1 MVMKKIIL
9 ACAFLCFFS
18 SCSEDK
24 VLNNDRTDAS
34 DPDAGSDLTV
44 KNPRVDL
51 GISYDIEDE
60 VLARPQF
67 EAIEVSQTKI
77 TLNWFDPSN
86 WFARREEPEQLRF
99 TLSYSTDPNVGNLV
113 STTEF
118 SQTHQVELEGF
129 QADTSY
135 YFRLT
140 AHPPEGDSR
149 YLTSQPSLLTVHTL
163 PDSNTYVGGL
173 IVRPELGKVTFKWD
187 PFDQPGPIQ
196 YVLHLLD
203 DPSAPTPFEE
213 IVTRDTEI
221 PDLALQGGRDYW
233 LRFRAMPA
241 EEPTFVPPPAISQ
254 QFHVPANQLDE
265 TLDPTAIQRED
276 KLILEWSPI
285 DNATGPFAYAV
296 KVTCGPELEQFY
308 GEFLET
314 DNKLEIVQG
323 KEYGRFY
330 FEIKA
335 VPLGGNTSDLPSN
348 ANVLSFDYPIVSC
361 PTPMTKTINRKPSE
375 PGSVFISL
383 EELPQ
388 APDGHRYE
396 IEIASD
402 PEFLTGLDRRL
413 LQSNELETQ
422 MTGRLPEEN
431 HYFRIR
437 LIGPPND
444 VTVLPSAWTDTVLIE
459 AQPKPPPPPSVLP

>member
-1 MVMKKIIL
+1 MLMKKIIL
-9 ACAFLCFFS
+9 ACAFLYFLF

-24 VLNNDRTDAS
+24 VLKNESTDVS
-34 DPDAGSDLTV
+34 EDEAGLSGESPQV
-44 KNPRVDL
+44 EL
-51 GISYDIEDE
+51 GRSYDLKDE

-67 EAIEVSQTKI
+67 EVTQVTQTKI
-77 TLNWFDPSN
+77 TLNWFDPTN
-86 WFARREEPEQLRF
+86 WFVRRENPEPLRF
-99 TLSYSTDPNVGNLV
+99 TLKNSTDPNVGNLV
-113 STTEF
+113 SSREF
-118 SQTHQVELEGF
+118 SQTHQVELDGF
-129 QADTSY
+129 KADTSY

-140 AHPPEGDSR
+140 AHPPQGDTR
-149 YLTSQPSLLTVHTL
+149 YLPSQPSLLTVHTL
-163 PDSNTYVGGL
+163 PDSNFYVGGL
-173 IVRPELGKVTFKWD
+173 IVQPELGKVNFKWS
-187 PFDQPGPIQ
+187 PYDQPGPID
-196 YVLHLLD
+196 YVVHFLD
-203 DPSAPTPFEE
+203 DPSAPKPFKE
-213 IVTRDTEI
+213 IVTRGTEI
-221 PDLALQGGRDYW
+221 RDLVLQGGRDYW

-241 EEPTFVPPPAISQ
+241 EDADFVPPPALFQ
-254 QFHVPANQLDE
+254 QFHVPANQLE
-265 TLDPTAIQRED
+265 QTLDPTAIQRED
-276 KLILEWSPI
+276 KLILEWSPV

-296 KVTCGPELEQFY
+296 KVTCGPELKQFY

-335 VPLGGNTSDLPSN
+335 VPLSGNTSDLPSE

-361 PTPMTKTINRKPSE
+361 PTPTTKTINRKPSE
-375 PGSVFISL
+375 PSSLFISL

-402 PEFLTGLDRRL
+402 PEFSTGLDRRL

-459 AQPKPPPPPSVLP
+459 AQPKPPPPPSVIP

>member
-9 ACAFLCFFS
+9 ACAFLFFLC
-18 SCSEDK
+18 SCSEDQAQ
-24 VLNNDRTDAS
+24 NNDPVIIS
-34 DPDAGSDLTV
+34 DDESGLSV
-44 KNPRVDL
+44 KNPEIDL
-51 GISYDIEDE
+51 GINYDIENE
-60 VLARPQF
+60 VLSRPQF
-67 EAIEVSQTKI
+67 EAIEVTNTKI
-77 TLNWFDPSN
+77 TLNWFDPTN
-86 WFARREEPEQLRF
+86 WFERRDKPDELRF

-140 AHPPEGDSR
+140 AHPPEGDTR
-149 YLTSQPSLLTVHTL
+149 YLPSQPSLLSVHTL
-163 PDSNTYVGGL
+163 PDSNSYMGGL
-173 IVRPELGKVTFKWD
+173 IVQAQLGKVTFKW
-187 PFDQPGPIQ
+187 PPLDQPGPIK
-196 YVLHLLD
+196 YVLHLMD

-221 PDLALQGGRDYW
+221 PDFALQGGRDYW

-241 EEPTFVPPPAISQ
+241 EEPTFVSPPAIFQ
-254 QFHVPANQLDE
+254 QFHVPANQLDQ
-265 TLDPTAIQRED
+265 TLNPTAIQRED
-276 KLILEWSPI
+276 KLILEWSPV
-285 DNATGPFAYAV
+285 DNATGPFAYAI

-348 ANVLSFDYPIVSC
+348 TNVLSFDYPILSC
-361 PTPMTKTINRKPSE
+361 PTPMTKTIKRNPNE
-375 PGSVFISL
+375 PESVFISL
-383 EELPQ
+383 DELPQ
-388 APDGHRYE
+388 APVGHRYE

-459 AQPKPPPPPSVLP
+459 AQPKPPGPPAVVP

>member
-1 MVMKKIIL
+1 MLMKKIIL
-9 ACAFLCFFS
+9 ACAFLFFLF

-24 VLNNDRTDAS
+24 VLKNESTDVSEDEA
-34 DPDAGSDLTV
+34 DLSGES
-44 KNPRVDL
+44 PQVDL
-51 GISYDIEDE
+51 GRSYALKDE

-67 EAIEVSQTKI
+67 EVTQVTQTKI
-77 TLNWFDPSN
+77 TLNWFDPTN
-86 WFARREEPEQLRF
+86 WFVRRENPEPLRF
-99 TLSYSTDPNVGNLV
+99 TLKNSTDPNVGNLV
-113 STTEF
+113 SSREF
-118 SQTHQVELEGF
+118 SQTHQVELDGF
-129 QADTSY
+129 KPDTSY

-140 AHPPEGDSR
+140 AHPPQGDTR
-149 YLTSQPSLLTVHTL
+149 YLPSQPSLLTVHTL
-163 PDSNTYVGGL
+163 PDSNFYVGGL
-173 IVRPELGKVTFKWD
+173 IVQPELGKVNFKWS
-187 PFDQPGPIQ
+187 PYDQPGPID
-196 YVLHLLD
+196 YVVHFLD
-203 DPSAPTPFEE
+203 DPSAPKPFKE
-213 IVTRDTEI
+213 IVTRGTEI
-221 PDLALQGGRDYW
+221 RDLVLQGGRDYW

-241 EEPTFVPPPAISQ
+241 EDADFVPPPALFQ
-254 QFHVPANQLDE
+254 QFHVPANQLE
-265 TLDPTAIQRED
+265 QTLDPTAIQRED
-276 KLILEWSPI
+276 KLILEWSPV

-296 KVTCGPELEQFY
+296 KVTCGPELKQFY

-335 VPLGGNTSDLPSN
+335 VPLSGNTSDLPSE

-361 PTPMTKTINRKPSE
+361 PTPTTKTINRKPSE
-375 PGSVFISL
+375 PSSVFISL

-402 PEFLTGLDRRL
+402 PEFSTGLDRRL

-459 AQPKPPPPPSVLP
+459 AQPKPPPPPSVIP

>member
-1 MVMKKIIL
+1 MLMKKIIL
-9 ACAFLCFFS
+9 ACAFLFFLF

-24 VLNNDRTDAS
+24 VLKNERTDVS
-34 DPDAGSDLTV
+34 EDEAGLSGES
-44 KNPRVDL
+44 PQVDL
-51 GISYDIEDE
+51 GRSYDLKDE

-67 EAIEVSQTKI
+67 EVTQVTQTKI
-77 TLNWFDPSN
+77 TLNWFDPTN
-86 WFARREEPEQLRF
+86 WFVRRENPEPLRF
-99 TLSYSTDPNVGNLV
+99 TLKNSTDPNVGNLV
-113 STTEF
+113 SSREF
-118 SQTHQVELEGF
+118 SQTHQVELDGF
-129 QADTSY
+129 KADTSY

-140 AHPPEGDSR
+140 AHPPQGDTR
-149 YLTSQPSLLTVHTL
+149 YLPSQPSLLTVHTL
-163 PDSNTYVGGL
+163 PDSNFYVGGL
-173 IVRPELGKVTFKWD
+173 IVQPELGKVNFKWS
-187 PFDQPGPIQ
+187 PYDQPGPID
-196 YVLHLLD
+196 YVVHFLD
-203 DPSAPTPFEE
+203 DPSAPKPFKE
-213 IVTRDTEI
+213 IVTRGTEI
-221 PDLALQGGRDYW
+221 RDLVLQGGRDYW

-241 EEPTFVPPPAISQ
+241 EDADFVPPPALFQ
-254 QFHVPANQLDE
+254 QFHVPANQLE
-265 TLDPTAIQRED
+265 QTLDPTAIQRED
-276 KLILEWSPI
+276 KLILEWSPV

-296 KVTCGPELEQFY
+296 KVTCGPELKQFY

-335 VPLGGNTSDLPSN
+335 VPLSGNTSDLPSE

-361 PTPMTKTINRKPSE
+361 PTPTTKTINRKPSE
-375 PGSVFISL
+375 PSSVFISL

-402 PEFLTGLDRRL
+402 PEFSTGLDRRL

-459 AQPKPPPPPSVLP
+459 AQPKPPPPPSVIP

>member
-1 MVMKKIIL
+1 MAMKKIIL
-9 ACAFLCFFS
+9 TCAFLFFLS

-24 VLNNDRTDAS
+24 VQNNDRTDDS
-34 DPDAGSDLTV
+34 DDVSGLSV
-44 KNPRVDL
+44 KRPQTDL
-51 GISYDIEDE
+51 GISYDIQDE
-60 VLARPQF
+60 VLARPQV
-67 EAIEVSQTKI
+67 EVIEVTQTKI

-86 WFARREEPEQLRF
+86 WSARRENPEYLRF
-99 TLSYSTDPNVGNLV
+99 TLKNSTDPNVGNLV
-113 STTEF
+113 SQSEF

-149 YLTSQPSLLTVHTL
+149 YLPSQPSLLTVHTL
-163 PDSNTYVGGL
+163 PDSNTYMGGL
-173 IVRPELGKVTFKWD
+173 IVQPELGKVTFKWG
-187 PFDQPGPIQ
+187 PLDQPGPIK

-213 IVTRDTEI
+213 IVTQDTEI
-221 PDLALQGGRDYW
+221 RDVALQGGRDYW
-233 LRFRAMPA
+233 LQFTAMPA
-241 EEPTFVPPPAISQ
+241 EEPTFNPTPPISQ
-254 QFHVPANQLDE
+254 QFHVPANLLDQ
-265 TLDPTAIQRED
+265 TQNPTAIQRED
-276 KLILEWSPI
+276 KLILEWSPVE
-285 DNATGPFAYAV
+285 NATGPFAYAV
-296 KVTCGPELEQFY
+296 KVTCGPELDQFY

-323 KEYGRFY
+323 KEYGKFY

-335 VPLGGNTSDLPSN
+335 VPLGGNTSDLASE
-348 ANVLSFDYPIVSC
+348 ASVLSFDYPIVSC
-361 PTPMTKTINRKPSE
+361 PAPITKTINRRPSE
-375 PGSVFISL
+375 PASVFISL
-383 EELPQ
+383 DELPQ
-388 APDGHRYE
+388 APAGHRYE

-413 LQSNELETQ
+413 LESNELETQ

-437 LIGPPND
+437 LIGPPDD
-444 VTVLPSAWTDTVLIE
+444 VTVLPSVWTDTVLIE
-459 AQPKPPPPPSVLP
+459 AQPVPPPPPGVIP

>member
-1 MVMKKIIL
+1 MKKIIL
-9 ACAFLCFFS
+9 ACAFLFFLF

-24 VLNNDRTDAS
+24 VLKNESTDVS
-34 DPDAGSDLTV
+34 EDEAGLSG
-44 KNPRVDL
+44 KSPQVDL
-51 GISYDIEDE
+51 GRSYDLKDE

-67 EAIEVSQTKI
+67 EVTQVTQTKI
-77 TLNWFDPSN
+77 TLNWFDPTN
-86 WFARREEPEQLRF
+86 WFVRRENPEPLRF
-99 TLSYSTDPNVGNLV
+99 TLKNSTDPNVGNLV
-113 STTEF
+113 SSREF
-118 SQTHQVELEGF
+118 SQTHQVELDGF
-129 QADTSY
+129 KADTSY

-140 AHPPEGDSR
+140 AHPPQGDTR
-149 YLTSQPSLLTVHTL
+149 YLPSQPSLLTVHTL
-163 PDSNTYVGGL
+163 PDSNFYVGGL
-173 IVRPELGKVTFKWD
+173 IVQPELGKVNFKWS
-187 PFDQPGPIQ
+187 PYDQPGPID
-196 YVLHLLD
+196 YVVHFLD
-203 DPSAPTPFEE
+203 DPSAPKPFKE
-213 IVTRDTEI
+213 IVTRGTEI
-221 PDLALQGGRDYW
+221 RDLVLQGGRDYW

-241 EEPTFVPPPAISQ
+241 EDADFVPPPALFQ
-254 QFHVPANQLDE
+254 QFHVPANQLE
-265 TLDPTAIQRED
+265 QTLDPTAIQRED
-276 KLILEWSPI
+276 KLILEWSPV

-296 KVTCGPELEQFY
+296 KVTCGPELKQFY

-335 VPLGGNTSDLPSN
+335 VPLSGNTSDLPSE

-361 PTPMTKTINRKPSE
+361 PTPTTKTINRKPSE
-375 PGSVFISL
+375 PSSVFISL

-402 PEFLTGLDRRL
+402 PEFSTGLDRRL

-459 AQPKPPPPPSVLP
+459 AQPKPPPPPSVIP

>member
-1 MVMKKIIL
+1 MLMKKIIL
-9 ACAFLCFFS
+9 ACAFLFFLF

-24 VLNNDRTDAS
+24 VLKDESTDVLE
-34 DPDAGSDLTV
+34 DEAGLSG
-44 KNPRVDL
+44 KSPQVDL
-51 GISYDIEDE
+51 GRSYDLKDE

-67 EAIEVSQTKI
+67 EVTQVTQTKI
-77 TLNWFDPSN
+77 TLNWFDPTN
-86 WFARREEPEQLRF
+86 WFVRRENPEPLRF
-99 TLSYSTDPNVGNLV
+99 TLKNSTDPNVGNLV
-113 STTEF
+113 SSREF
-118 SQTHQVELEGF
+118 SQTHQVELDGF
-129 QADTSY
+129 KPDTSY

-140 AHPPEGDSR
+140 AHPPQGDTR
-149 YLTSQPSLLTVHTL
+149 YLPSQPSLLTVHTL
-163 PDSNTYVGGL
+163 PDSNFYVGGL
-173 IVRPELGKVTFKWD
+173 IVQPELGKVNFKWS
-187 PFDQPGPIQ
+187 PYDQPGPID
-196 YVLHLLD
+196 YVVHFLD
-203 DPSAPTPFEE
+203 DPSAPKPFKE
-213 IVTRDTEI
+213 IVTRGTEI
-221 PDLALQGGRDYW
+221 RDLVLQGGRDYW

-241 EEPTFVPPPAISQ
+241 EDADFVPPPALFQ
-254 QFHVPANQLDE
+254 QFHVPANQLE
-265 TLDPTAIQRED
+265 QTLDPTAIQRED
-276 KLILEWSPI
+276 KLILEWSPV

-296 KVTCGPELEQFY
+296 KVTCGPELKQFY

-335 VPLGGNTSDLPSN
+335 VPLSGNTSDLPSE

-361 PTPMTKTINRKPSE
+361 PTPTTKTINRKPSE
-375 PGSVFISL
+375 PSSLFISL

-402 PEFLTGLDRRL
+402 PEFSTGLDRRL

-459 AQPKPPPPPSVLP
+459 AQPKPPPPPSVIP

>member
-1 MVMKKIIL
+1 MLMKKIIL
-9 ACAFLCFFS
+9 ACAFLFFLF

-24 VLNNDRTDAS
+24 VLKDESTDVLE
-34 DPDAGSDLTV
+34 DEAGLSG
-44 KNPRVDL
+44 KSPQVDL
-51 GISYDIEDE
+51 GRSYDLKDE

-67 EAIEVSQTKI
+67 EVTQVTQTKI
-77 TLNWFDPSN
+77 TLNWFDPTN
-86 WFARREEPEQLRF
+86 WFVRRENPEPLRF
-99 TLSYSTDPNVGNLV
+99 TLKNSTDPNVGNLV
-113 STTEF
+113 SSREF
-118 SQTHQVELEGF
+118 SQTHQVELDGF
-129 QADTSY
+129 KADTSY

-140 AHPPEGDSR
+140 AHPPQGDTR
-149 YLTSQPSLLTVHTL
+149 YLPSQPSLLTVHTL
-163 PDSNTYVGGL
+163 PDSNFYVGGL
-173 IVRPELGKVTFKWD
+173 IVQPELGKVNFKWS
-187 PFDQPGPIQ
+187 PYDQPGPID
-196 YVLHLLD
+196 YVVHFLD
-203 DPSAPTPFEE
+203 DPSAPKPFKE
-213 IVTRDTEI
+213 IVTRGTEI
-221 PDLALQGGRDYW
+221 RDLVLQGGRDYW

-241 EEPTFVPPPAISQ
+241 EDADFVPPPALFQ
-254 QFHVPANQLDE
+254 QFHVPANQLE
-265 TLDPTAIQRED
+265 QTLDPTAIQRED
-276 KLILEWSPI
+276 KLILEWSPV

-296 KVTCGPELEQFY
+296 KVTCGPELKQFY

-335 VPLGGNTSDLPSN
+335 VPLSGNTSDLPSE

-361 PTPMTKTINRKPSE
+361 PTPTTKTINRKPSE
-375 PGSVFISL
+375 PSSVFISL

-402 PEFLTGLDRRL
+402 PEFSTGLDRRL

-459 AQPKPPPPPSVLP
+459 AQPKPPPPPSVIP

>member
-1 MVMKKIIL
+1 MLMKKIIL
-9 ACAFLCFFS
+9 ACAFLYFLF

-24 VLNNDRTDAS
+24 VLKNERTDVSEDEA
-34 DPDAGSDLTV
+34 DLSGES
-44 KNPRVDL
+44 PQVDL
-51 GISYDIEDE
+51 GRSYDLKDE

-67 EAIEVSQTKI
+67 EVTQVTQTKI
-77 TLNWFDPSN
+77 TLNWFDPTN
-86 WFARREEPEQLRF
+86 WFVRRENPEPLRF
-99 TLSYSTDPNVGNLV
+99 TLKNSTDPNVGNLV
-113 STTEF
+113 SSREF
-118 SQTHQVELEGF
+118 SQTHQVELDGF
-129 QADTSY
+129 KADTSY

-140 AHPPEGDSR
+140 AHPPQGDTR
-149 YLTSQPSLLTVHTL
+149 YLPSQPSLLTVHTL
-163 PDSNTYVGGL
+163 PDSNFYVGGL
-173 IVRPELGKVTFKWD
+173 IVQPELGKVNFKWS
-187 PFDQPGPIQ
+187 PYDQPGPID
-196 YVLHLLD
+196 YVVHFLD
-203 DPSAPTPFEE
+203 DPSAPKPFKE
-213 IVTRDTEI
+213 IVTRGTEI
-221 PDLALQGGRDYW
+221 RDLVLQGGRDYW

-241 EEPTFVPPPAISQ
+241 EDADFVPPPALFQ
-254 QFHVPANQLDE
+254 QFHVPANQLE
-265 TLDPTAIQRED
+265 QTLDPTAIQRED
-276 KLILEWSPI
+276 KLILEWSPVE
-285 DNATGPFAYAV
+285 NATGPFAYAV
-296 KVTCGPELEQFY
+296 KVTCGPELKQFY

-335 VPLGGNTSDLPSN
+335 VPLSGNTSDLPSE
-348 ANVLSFDYPIVSC
+348 ANVLSFDYPIISC
-361 PTPMTKTINRKPSE
+361 PTPTTKTINRKPSE
-375 PGSVFISL
+375 PSSVFISL

-402 PEFLTGLDRRL
+402 PEFSTGLDRRL

-459 AQPKPPPPPSVLP
+459 AQPKPPSPPSVIP

>member
-1 MVMKKIIL
+1 MLMKKIIL
-9 ACAFLCFFS
+9 ACAFLFFLF

-24 VLNNDRTDAS
+24 VLKNESTDVS
-34 DPDAGSDLTV
+34 EDEAGLSGRS
-44 KNPRVDL
+44 PQVDL
-51 GISYDIEDE
+51 GRSYDLKDE

-67 EAIEVSQTKI
+67 EVTQVTQTKI
-77 TLNWFDPSN
+77 TLNWFDPTN
-86 WFARREEPEQLRF
+86 WFVRRENPESLRF
-99 TLSYSTDPNVGNLV
+99 TLKNSTDPNVGNLV
-113 STTEF
+113 SSREF
-118 SQTHQVELEGF
+118 SQTHQVELDGF
-129 QADTSY
+129 KPDTSY

-140 AHPPEGDSR
+140 AHPPQGDTR
-149 YLTSQPSLLTVHTL
+149 YLPSQPSLLTVHTL
-163 PDSNTYVGGL
+163 PDSNFYVGGL
-173 IVRPELGKVTFKWD
+173 IVQPELGKVNFKWS
-187 PFDQPGPIQ
+187 PYDQPGPID
-196 YVLHLLD
+196 YVVHFLD
-203 DPSAPTPFEE
+203 DPSAPKPFKE
-213 IVTRDTEI
+213 IVTRGTEI
-221 PDLALQGGRDYW
+221 RDLVLQGGRDYW

-241 EEPTFVPPPAISQ
+241 EDADFVPPPALFQ
-254 QFHVPANQLDE
+254 QFHVPANQLE
-265 TLDPTAIQRED
+265 QTLDPTAIQRED
-276 KLILEWSPI
+276 KLILEWSPV

-296 KVTCGPELEQFY
+296 KVTCGPELKQFY

-335 VPLGGNTSDLPSN
+335 VPLSGNTSDLPSE

-361 PTPMTKTINRKPSE
+361 PTPTTKTINRKPSE
-375 PGSVFISL
+375 PSSVFISL

-402 PEFLTGLDRRL
+402 PEFSTGLDRRL

-459 AQPKPPPPPSVLP
+459 AQPKPPPPPSVIP

>member
-1 MVMKKIIL
+1 MLMKKIIL
-9 ACAFLCFFS
+9 ACAFLYFLF

-24 VLNNDRTDAS
+24 VLKNESTDVS
-34 DPDAGSDLTV
+34 EDEAGLSGES
-44 KNPRVDL
+44 PQVDL
-51 GISYDIEDE
+51 GRSYDLKDE

-67 EAIEVSQTKI
+67 EVTQVTQTKI
-77 TLNWFDPSN
+77 TLNWFDPTN
-86 WFARREEPEQLRF
+86 WFVRRENPEPLRF
-99 TLSYSTDPNVGNLV
+99 TLKNSTDPNVGNLV
-113 STTEF
+113 SSREF
-118 SQTHQVELEGF
+118 SQTHQVELDGF
-129 QADTSY
+129 KADTSY

-140 AHPPEGDSR
+140 AHPPQGDTR
-149 YLTSQPSLLTVHTL
+149 YLPSQPSLLTVHTL
-163 PDSNTYVGGL
+163 PDSNFYVGGL
-173 IVRPELGKVTFKWD
+173 IVQPELGKVNFKWS
-187 PFDQPGPIQ
+187 PYDQPGPID
-196 YVLHLLD
+196 YVVHFLD
-203 DPSAPTPFEE
+203 DPSAPKPFKE
-213 IVTRDTEI
+213 IVTRGTEI
-221 PDLALQGGRDYW
+221 RDLVLQGGRDYW

-241 EEPTFVPPPAISQ
+241 EDADFVPPPALFQ
-254 QFHVPANQLDE
+254 QFHVPANQLE
-265 TLDPTAIQRED
+265 QTLDPTAIQRED
-276 KLILEWSPI
+276 KLILEWSPV
-285 DNATGPFAYAV
+285 DNATGSFAYAV
-296 KVTCGPELEQFY
+296 KVTCGPELKQFY
-308 GEFLET
+308 GEFFET

-335 VPLGGNTSDLPSN
+335 VPLSGNTSDLPSE

-361 PTPMTKTINRKPSE
+361 PTPTTKTINRKPSE
-375 PGSVFISL
+375 PSSVFISM

-402 PEFLTGLDRRL
+402 PEFSTGLDRRL

-459 AQPKPPPPPSVLP
+459 AQPKPPPPPSVIP

>member
-1 MVMKKIIL
+1 MLMKKIIL
-9 ACAFLCFFS
+9 ACAFLYFLF

-24 VLNNDRTDAS
+24 VLKNERTDVSEDEA
-34 DPDAGSDLTV
+34 DLSGES
-44 KNPRVDL
+44 PQVDL
-51 GISYDIEDE
+51 GRSYDFKDE

-67 EAIEVSQTKI
+67 EVTQVTQTKI
-77 TLNWFDPSN
+77 TLNWFDPTN
-86 WFARREEPEQLRF
+86 WFVRRENPEPLRF
-99 TLSYSTDPNVGNLV
+99 TLKNSTDPNVGNLV
-113 STTEF
+113 STREF
-118 SQTHQVELEGF
+118 SQTHQVELDGF
-129 QADTSY
+129 KADTSY

-140 AHPPEGDSR
+140 AHPPQGDTR
-149 YLTSQPSLLTVHTL
+149 YLPSQPSLLTVHTL
-163 PDSNTYVGGL
+163 PDSNFYVGGL
-173 IVRPELGKVTFKWD
+173 IVQPELGKVNFKWS
-187 PFDQPGPIQ
+187 PYDQPGPID
-196 YVLHLLD
+196 YVVHFLD
-203 DPSAPTPFEE
+203 DPSAPKPFKE
-213 IVTRDTEI
+213 IVTRGTEI
-221 PDLALQGGRDYW
+221 RDLVLQGGRDYW

-241 EEPTFVPPPAISQ
+241 EDADFVPPPALFQ
-254 QFHVPANQLDE
+254 QFHVPANQLE
-265 TLDPTAIQRED
+265 QTLDPTAIQRED
-276 KLILEWSPI
+276 KLILEWSPV

-296 KVTCGPELEQFY
+296 KVTCGPELKQFY

-335 VPLGGNTSDLPSN
+335 VPLSGNTSDLPSE

-361 PTPMTKTINRKPSE
+361 PTPTTKTINRKPSE
-375 PGSVFISL
+375 PSSVFISL

-402 PEFLTGLDRRL
+402 PEFSTGLDRRL

-459 AQPKPPPPPSVLP
+459 AQPKPPPPPSVIP

>member
-1 MVMKKIIL
+1 MLMKKIIL
-9 ACAFLCFFS
+9 ACAFLFFLF

-24 VLNNDRTDAS
+24 VLKNERTDVS
-34 DPDAGSDLTV
+34 EDEAGLSGES
-44 KNPRVDL
+44 PQVDL
-51 GISYDIEDE
+51 GRSYDLKDE

-67 EAIEVSQTKI
+67 EVTQVTQTKI
-77 TLNWFDPSN
+77 TLNWFDPTN
-86 WFARREEPEQLRF
+86 WFVRRENPEPLRF
-99 TLSYSTDPNVGNLV
+99 TLKNSTDPNVGNLV
-113 STTEF
+113 SSREF
-118 SQTHQVELEGF
+118 SQTHQVELDGF
-129 QADTSY
+129 KADTSY

-140 AHPPEGDSR
+140 AHPPQGDTR
-149 YLTSQPSLLTVHTL
+149 YLPSQPSLLTVHTL
-163 PDSNTYVGGL
+163 PDSNFYVGGL
-173 IVRPELGKVTFKWD
+173 IVQPELGKVNFKWS
-187 PFDQPGPIQ
+187 PYDQPGPID
-196 YVLHLLD
+196 YVVHFLD
-203 DPSAPTPFEE
+203 DPSAPKPFKE
-213 IVTRDTEI
+213 IVTRGTEI
-221 PDLALQGGRDYW
+221 RDLVLQGGRDYW

-241 EEPTFVPPPAISQ
+241 EDADFVPPPALFQ
-254 QFHVPANQLDE
+254 QFHVPANQLE
-265 TLDPTAIQRED
+265 QTLDPTAIQRED
-276 KLILEWSPI
+276 KLILEWSPV

-296 KVTCGPELEQFY
+296 KVTCGPELKQFY

-335 VPLGGNTSDLPSN
+335 VPLSGNTSDLPSE

-361 PTPMTKTINRKPSE
+361 PTPTTKTINRKPSE
-375 PGSVFISL
+375 PSSLFISL

-402 PEFLTGLDRRL
+402 PEFSTGLDRRL

-459 AQPKPPPPPSVLP
+459 AQPKPPPPPSVIP

>member
-1 MVMKKIIL
+1 MLMKKIIL
-9 ACAFLCFFS
+9 ACAFLYFLF

-24 VLNNDRTDAS
+24 VLKNERTDVSEDEA
-34 DPDAGSDLTV
+34 DLSGES
-44 KNPRVDL
+44 PQVDL
-51 GISYDIEDE
+51 GRSYDLKDE

-67 EAIEVSQTKI
+67 EVTQVTQTKI
-77 TLNWFDPSN
+77 TLNWFDPTN
-86 WFARREEPEQLRF
+86 WFVRRENPEPLRF
-99 TLSYSTDPNVGNLV
+99 TLKNSTDPNVGNLV
-113 STTEF
+113 SSREF
-118 SQTHQVELEGF
+118 SQTHQVELDGF
-129 QADTSY
+129 KPDTSY

-140 AHPPEGDSR
+140 AHPPQGDTR
-149 YLTSQPSLLTVHTL
+149 YLPSQPSLLTVHTL
-163 PDSNTYVGGL
+163 PDSNFYVGGL
-173 IVRPELGKVTFKWD
+173 IVQPELGKVNFKWS
-187 PFDQPGPIQ
+187 PYDQPGPID
-196 YVLHLLD
+196 YVVHFLD
-203 DPSAPTPFEE
+203 DPSAPKPFKE
-213 IVTRDTEI
+213 IVTRGTEI
-221 PDLALQGGRDYW
+221 RDLVLQGGRDYW

-241 EEPTFVPPPAISQ
+241 EDADFVPPPALFQ
-254 QFHVPANQLDE
+254 QFHVPANQLE
-265 TLDPTAIQRED
+265 QTLDPTAIQRED
-276 KLILEWSPI
+276 KLILEWSPVN
-285 DNATGPFAYAV
+285 NATGPFAYAV
-296 KVTCGPELEQFY
+296 KVTCGPELKQFY

-335 VPLGGNTSDLPSN
+335 VPLSGNTSDLPSE

-361 PTPMTKTINRKPSE
+361 PTPTTKTINRKPSE
-375 PGSVFISL
+375 PSSVFISL

-402 PEFLTGLDRRL
+402 PEFSTGLDRRL

-459 AQPKPPPPPSVLP
+459 AQPKPPPPPSVIP